1 MKAAFPKPALAAAI
15 SAALLAAACATA
27 PLTLDDN
34 MIIPGERVGEVELG
48 MPLST
53 LMALKGAPLTT
64 TPIKDTKATTYT
76 FQGLTVAADDE
87 VYWIIATSPTFHTSG
102 GVAPGVEQIFAR
114 AAFGK
119 PKCVVTKD
127 VVTAYDYG
135 NIYFE
140 ADNVS
145 GKVTQV
151 GILKSTPTCRGG

>member
-1 MKAAFPKPALAAAI
+1 MKAAFPTPAI
-15 SAALLAAACATA
+15 SAALAAALLAACATA

-34 MIIPGERVGEVELG
+34 MIVPGERIGEVELG

-76 FQGLTVAADDE
+76 FEGLTVAADDE
-87 VYWIIATSPTFHTSG
+87 VYWIIATQPTFHTSG

-119 PKCVVTKD
+119 PKCVVTRET
-127 VVTAYDYG
+127 VTAYDYG

-151 GILKSTPTCRGG
+151 GILKSTPTCRG